1 MTGRRTASLLAA
13 VVALASGAGVARAEN
28 PQIAGLQV
36 ALRAHGVYS
45 GPIDGV
51 AGSGTVAGVRLFQA
65 KSGLAVDGRAGQRT
79 RKALGP
85 LGRPLLGRRE
95 LAQGAIG
102 FDVSVLQF
110 LLKARGF
117 CSDQPT
123 GAFDAHT
130 TTAVRAFQ
138 RAHGLVADGIAGRAT
153 LAALSRQGVPVAAR
167 QQAARFHV
175 VKPGE
180 SLTIIAARYRTSVAA
195 LARTNNVDP
204 SRVLLIGTRLRIA
217 GSASVG
223 VVTSA
228 AAPTR
233 TTSSAGTYIVRT
245 GDSLTAIAER
255 HGTTVSSLARS
266 NGLDPRG
273 FLLIGTR
280 LRVPSLGSSAAAST
294 AAAAAGLQPA
304 LSRDEVRASIDR
316 WSANYG
322 VDPQLARALAWME
335 SGFQNHVVSS
345 VGARGVMQLLPVTAD
360 FVQQVLLGQQVDTAS
375 VDGNVRLGVRLLAH
389 LLREWNGDT
398 RLALAAWYQGSQA
411 VRDHGVYKVSEPF
424 VATVLALRGRV

>member
-110 LLKARGF
+110 LLRARGF

-130 TTAVRAFQ
+130 ATAVRAFQ
-138 RAHGLVADGIAGRAT
+138 RAQGLVADGIAGRAT

-180 SLTIIAARYRTSVAA
+180 SLTIVAARYRTSVSA
-195 LARTNNVDP
+195 LARTNHLDP
-204 SRVLLIGTRLRIA
+204 SRVLLIGTRLRIGG
-217 GSASVG
+217 GSASVRIA
-223 VVTSA
+223 TRT
-228 AAPTR
+228 APTR
-233 TTSSAGTYIVRT
+233 TTSSAGTYVVRT

-280 LRVPSLGSSAAAST
+280 LRVPSLGSGASAVS
-294 AAAAAGLQPA
+294 AAAGLEPA

-322 VDPQLARALAWME
+322 VDAQLARALAWME
-335 SGFQNHVVSS
+335 SGFQNQVVSS

-360 FVQQVLLGQQVDTAS
+360 FVQQVLLGRQVDTSS